1 MPGEP
6 PPDVR
11 TVRLGLELRHI
22 RLEQNLTLQ
31 KAHELLRRS
40 VSSISRIE
48 KGQVKLPERDLPPI
62 LDAYGITDPTRRAAL
77 LALTRASSKHAWWQ
91 NYGKDMAAL
100 KDVISLENET
110 TSIRTFESL
119 FIPGLLQTSHY
130 AAALFAANATRLPS
144 HRIQRAT
151 KIRMRR
157 QEILHRPDPP
167 AFNAIMLEGAL
178 RQMVGGPAVMAEQLH
193 HLATMAEL
201 AHIDL
206 RILPFSAGAHPAGSS
221 FTVVFAPTL
230 GGDIVHTDQAS
241 GGLFADDARIVQR
254 YIVEFEA
261 LRSIALDGDATA
273 ALIRRLA
280 ADLQPPLKEG
290 RP

>member
-1 MPGEP
+1 MPEEST
-6 PPDVR
+6 PDVR

-40 VSSISRIE
+40 ISSISRIE

-62 LDAYGITDPTRRAAL
+62 LDAYGITDPARRAAL
-77 LALTRASSKHAWWQ
+77 LALTRPPSKHDWWQ

-110 TSIRTFESL
+110 TSIRAFESM
-119 FIPGLLQTSHY
+119 FIPGLLQTSRY
-130 AAALFAANATRLPS
+130 AAALFAANPSRLPS

-157 QEILHRPDPP
+157 QAILHRPDPP
-167 AFNAIMLEGAL
+167 AFSAIMLEGVL
-178 RQMVGGPAVMAEQLH
+178 RQMVGGSTVMTEQLH
-193 HLATMAEL
+193 HLAAMAEL

-221 FTVVFAPTL
+221 FTLVFAPTL
-230 GGDIVHTDQAS
+230 GGDIVHTDQTS
-241 GGLFADDARIVQR
+241 GGFFADDTRIVQR

-261 LRSIALDGDATA
+261 LRSIALDSGAST
-273 ALIRRLA
+273 ALIGRLA

>member
-1 MPGEP
+1 MPDEP
-6 PPDVR
+6 TPDVR

-31 KAHELLRRS
+31 KAHALLNRS

-77 LALTRASSKHAWWQ
+77 LALTRAPGKHAWWQ

-100 KDVISLENET
+100 KDVISMENET
-110 TSIRTFESL
+110 TSIRTFESM
-119 FIPGLLQTSHY
+119 FIPGLLQTSRY
-130 AAALFAANATRLPS
+130 ATALFAANASRLPS

-157 QEILHRPDPP
+157 QAILHRPGPP
-167 AFNAIMLEGAL
+167 TFNAIMLEGAL
-178 RQMVGGPAVMAEQLH
+178 RQVVGGSAVMTEQLD

-201 AHIDL
+201 DHIDL

-221 FTVVFAPTL
+221 FTIVFAPTL

-241 GGLFADDARIVQR
+241 GGFFADDARIVQR

-261 LRSIALDGDATA
+261 LRSIALDSDASM

-280 ADLQPPLKEG
+280 ADLKPPLKEG